1 VITPLHVKRIAEPKL
16 RDILKDYPGVQRE
29 IIDNWKFS
37 KWCELCASKIN
48 QLYIANYI
56 RGQVGMIRTIQH
68 LAIDYAERQLI
79 NSGRI
84 KQDEALSVEV

>member
-1 VITPLHVKRIAEPKL
+1 MLSAIHVQRIAEPKL
-16 RDILKDYPGVQRE
+16 REVLKDYPGIQRE
-29 IIDNWKFS
+29 IIGNWKFQ

-56 RGQVGMIRTIQH
+56 RGQVGMIRTIHH

-84 KQDEALSVEV
+84 KEDETIHV